1 MDKNDFLSLVK
12 EIADDKISALQ
23 KAGFAQPGH
32 NGPYLDQDTPIRNS
46 AHWLCT
52 YSCLYRLY
60 GEPRYLQIVK
70 TLAQYILREEH
81 YGKNG
86 AVVFRNNKV
95 SDSSNGIIGPAWVI
109 EALIEAAKTLH
120 DDQYY
125 EKARQLFLVEKFDE
139 NLRLW
144 KIADIDGSVVSIDYV
159 YNHQVWFAAS
169 GSMICA
175 YRYNAEIDRQVSL
188 FLDNYKRNLFV
199 QPSGLLFHQVNFD
212 YSAKGTFKKKMRALL
227 CDLSIGGRM
236 AGQKKLEKGYQLFDL
251 YGLALLRN
259 RYEEKAVFQDP
270 KILKA
275 VRYGLTSQNI
285 RGLCTE
291 KNINQYGFAYNSPA
305 FEAGYVA
312 LAFLGGFDPD
322 VEALTYDLQ
331 YHYFYDSSTKMFAKN
346 TKDPETLTA
355 RVYEWMRYYEVSLKE
370 N

>member
-1 MDKNDFLSLVK
+1 MDKNDFLYLIK
-12 EIADDKISALQ
+12 DIADNKICAIQ
-23 KAGFAQPGH
+23 GTGFSQAGH

-52 YSCLYRLY
+52 YSSLYRLY
-60 GEPRYLQIVK
+60 GELKYLQMVR
-70 TLAQYILREEH
+70 TLAEYILGEEH

-86 AVVFRNNKV
+86 AVVFRKNKI
-95 SDSSNGIIGPAWVI
+95 SDFSNGIMGPAWVI
-109 EALIEAAKTLH
+109 EALIEAARTLH
-120 DDQYY
+120 DDHYY
-125 EKARQLFLVEKFDE
+125 EKARQLFLLEEFDE
-139 NLRLW
+139 RLRLW
-144 KIADIDGSVVSIDYV
+144 KIVDIDGSVVSIDYV
-159 YNHQVWFAAS
+159 YNHQAWFAAS

-175 YRYNAEIDRQVSL
+175 YRYDAEIDRQVSL
-188 FLDNYKRNLFV
+188 FLDNYNRNLLV
-199 QPSGLLFHQVNFD
+199 QPSGLLFHQVNYD
-212 YSAKGTFKKKMRALL
+212 YSTKGLFKKKIRALL
-227 CDLSIGGRM
+227 CDLSAGSRM
-236 AGQKKLEKGYQLFDL
+236 SGQKKLEKGYQLFDL

-259 RYEEKAVFQDP
+259 RYEEKAVFQDS

-331 YHYFYDSSTKMFAKN
+331 YHYFYDSSTKMLQKIR
-346 TKDPETLTA
+346 KTLKH
-355 RVYEWMRYYEVSLKE
+355 SLRRCMSGCVTMK
-370 N
+370 